1 MELMLVKVQHEHLDN
16 EHLAASQAK
25 LEEIKAGCVESRLRT
40 GGKFEFPLVA
50 TLTTVQKQKFTDWAT
65 ATYPEWVVT
74 IET

>member
-1 MELMLVKVQHEHLDN
+1 MTVKVQHEYLGN

-25 LEEIKAGCVESRLRT
+25 LDEIKAGCVETRIRT
-40 GGKFEFPLVA
+40 GGKFEFPLAA
-50 TLTTVQKQKFTDWAT
+50 TLTTAQKKKFTDWAT

>member
-1 MELMLVKVQHEHLDN
+1 MIVKVQHEHLGN

-25 LEEIKAGCVESRLRT
+25 LEEIKASCVETRIRT
-40 GGKFEFPLVA
+40 GGRFEFPLVA
-50 TLTTVQKQKFTDWAT
+50 TLTKAQQKKFTDWAT